1 MKNGPGQ
8 PPAAQFS
15 IRVVPRPSIN
25 DDVRHDSGMPPLPT
39 LTYGSAGSD
48 VKEKEK
54 KREAENHENSKKR
67 KSEIRKPIA
76 PVIFQFRSR
85 REARAF

>member
-1 MKNGPGQ
+1 
-8 PPAAQFS
+8 
-15 IRVVPRPSIN
+15 
-25 DDVRHDSGMPPLPT
+25 MPPLPT
-39 LTYGSAGSD
+39 VTYGSAGSD

-54 KREAENHENSKKR
+54 KREAKNHENSKKR
-67 KSEIRKPIA
+67 KNEIRWHDHENTKERKSEIRKPIS